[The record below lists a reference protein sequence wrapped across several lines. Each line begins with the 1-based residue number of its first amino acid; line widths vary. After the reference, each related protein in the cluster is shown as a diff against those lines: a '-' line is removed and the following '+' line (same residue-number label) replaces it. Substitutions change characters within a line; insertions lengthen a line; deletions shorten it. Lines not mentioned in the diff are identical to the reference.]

1 MGEREF
7 KVCFRKIK
15 EPELY
20 AWAKNLKY
28 GEFSKAVLEVL
39 TLLHERHAL
48 VMGGVDLSKLDAPDL
63 LIEIEKM
70 LQVQRTHILSAIQVN
85 TTSSGLVKSDSG
97 LVEPVEVQ
105 SVARMPFPVMQA
117 MSFQYEPQADLQS
130 TSQDTE
136 HFNNLEQKADSGDE
150 SELTF
155 VMPEFVM
162 LDDEPSTST
171 QQNIFKVYKP

>member
-63 LIEIEKM
+63 LVEIEKM

-85 TTSSGLVKSDSG
+85 TTSSSLVKVDSG
-97 LVEPVEVQ
+97 LIEPVEVQ
-105 SVARMPFPVMQA
+105 SAASMPFPVMQA
-117 MSFQYEPQADLQS
+117 MSIQYEPPADLPIA
-130 TSQDTE
+130 SQDKE
-136 HFNNLEQKADSGDE
+136 VFNSPEQKPESGGG